1 MDLSIGELSRRSRLP
16 SPTIRYYE
24 QMGVLPPAPRLS
36 GRRVY
41 DESTVGRLLVI
52 AFAKEAGFTLREIR
66 QLFNGFASETP
77 AGLRW
82 QKLATEKLAEMEAL
96 TVRVAAMKELLREA
110 LRCGCV
116 ELEACGALF
125 RERGHGRHLTGAGG
139 VASTGKRRPTQR
151 ARRR

>member
-1 MDLSIGELSRRSRLP
+1 MDLSIGELSRRSGLP

-24 QMGVLPPAPRLS
+24 EMGLLPRAPRVS

-41 DESTVGRLLVI
+41 DEGTVDRLLVI
-52 AFAKEAGFTLREIR
+52 TFAKEAGFTLREIK

-77 AGLRW
+77 AGVRW

-96 TVRVAAMKELLREA
+96 AVRVAAMKELLREA

-116 ELEACGALF
+116 ELDACGALF
-125 RERGHGRHLTGAGG
+125 RDRGHAERFAGPAG
-139 VASTGKRRPTQR
+139 VASTRATRPS
-151 ARRR
+151 ARGRNR